1 MNRTNIVQTYAGA
14 DEIQMYEQD
23 PTNLP
28 YEKLKNEYFNSIK
41 SVLSKNNHIP
51 YFVTVS
57 FVDIAT
63 NDTNQK
69 IKFVFEQYDRFYRH
83 LISQLMNNYTRKLH
97 LHPRTFDF
105 IDFPNTRHSNSS
117 YIPEHKT
124 PHIHSVYLV
133 HRDTQ
138 SKFEQH
144 MREDFDKIVQHRN
157 QRYVIQAYAER
168 IRRSN
173 ADLDQVLS
181 YSMKLLETHSKKHL
195 TQENILTQ
203 QYPISTSQLYQ
214 RVSKHDQKHVDPQRA
229 MFAQSKQTMLESYSR
244 C

>member
-1 MNRTNIVQTYAGA
+1 MNIVQIYVGA

-28 YEKLKNEYFNSIK
+28 YEKLKNEYFDSIK
-41 SVLSKNNHIP
+41 NVLSRNNHIP

-203 QYPISTSQLYQ
+203 QYPISSSQLYQ

-229 MFAQSKQTMLESYSR
+229 MFQQSKRTMLERFS
-244 C
+244 

>member
-1 MNRTNIVQTYAGA
+1 MNRTNIVQTYAGQA
-14 DEIQMYEQD
+14 DLLMYEQD
-23 PTNLP
+23 QTHKIH
-28 YEKLKNEYFNSIK
+28 EKLKNEYFDSIK
-41 SVLSKNNHIP
+41 NVLSRNNHIP

-195 TQENILTQ
+195 TLENNLTT
-203 QYPISTSQLYQ
+203 QYPISSSQLYQ
-214 RVSKHDQKHVDPQRA
+214 RVSKHDQKHVDPQPA
-229 MFAQSKQTMLESYSR
+229 MFEQSKQTMLERFSR

>member
-28 YEKLKNEYFNSIK
+28 YEKLKNEYFDSIK
-41 SVLSKNNHIP
+41 NVLSRNNHIP

-203 QYPISTSQLYQ
+203 QYPIS
-214 RVSKHDQKHVDPQRA
+214 SKPALPACLQARPEAR
-229 MFAQSKQTMLESYSR
+229 
-244 C
+244 

>member
-1 MNRTNIVQTYAGA
+1 MNRTNIVQIYVGA

-28 YEKLKNEYFNSIK
+28 YEKLKNEYFDSIK
-41 SVLSKNNHIP
+41 NVLSRNNHIP

-214 RVSKHDQKHVDPQRA
+214 RVSKHDQKHVDPRPE
-229 MFAQSKQTMLESYSR
+229 MFEQSKQTMRESYSR

>member
-1 MNRTNIVQTYAGA
+1 MNIVQIYVGA

-28 YEKLKNEYFNSIK
+28 YEKLKNEYFDSIK
-41 SVLSKNNHIP
+41 NVLSRNNHIP

-83 LISQLMNNYTRKLH
+83 LTSQLMTNFTRKLH

-105 IDFPNTRHSNSS
+105 IDFPSTRHSNSINV
-117 YIPEHKT
+117 YEPKT

-144 MREDFDKIVQHRN
+144 MCEQFDQIVQHRN

-168 IRRSN
+168 IRPTD
-173 ADLDQVLS
+173 ADLDRVLS
-181 YSMKLLETHSKKHL
+181 YSMKLLETRTKKHL
-195 TQENILTQ
+195 TQESNLTQ
-203 QYPISTSQLYQ
+203 QYPISSSQLYQ

-229 MFAQSKQTMLESYSR
+229 MFAQSKQTMRERFAR

>member
-1 MNRTNIVQTYAGA
+1 MNRTNIVQIYVGA

-28 YEKLKNEYFNSIK
+28 YEKLKNEYFDSIK
-41 SVLSKNNHIP
+41 NVLSRNNHIP

-203 QYPISTSQLYQ
+203 QYPISSSQLYQ
-214 RVSKHDQKHVDPQRA
+214 RVSKHDQKHVDHRPA
-229 MFAQSKQTMLESYSR
+229 MFEQSKQTMRESYSR

>member
-1 MNRTNIVQTYAGA
+1 
-14 DEIQMYEQD
+14 MYEQD

-28 YEKLKNEYFNSIK
+28 YEKLKNEYFDSIK
-41 SVLSKNNHIP
+41 NVLSRNNHIP

-157 QRYVIQAYAER
+157 QRYLIQAYAER

-181 YSMKLLETHSKKHL
+181 YSMKLLETRSAKHL
-195 TQENILTQ
+195 KRESNLTQ

-214 RVSKHDQKHVDPQRA
+214 RVSKHDKKHVDHRPA
-229 MFAQSKQTMLESYSR
+229 MFEQSKKTMLERFSR

>member
-1 MNRTNIVQTYAGA
+1 MNRTNIVQIYVGA

-28 YEKLKNEYFNSIK
+28 YEKLKNEYFDSIK
-41 SVLSKNNHIP
+41 NVLSRNNHIP

-83 LISQLMNNYTRKLH
+83 LTSQLMNNYTRKLH

-195 TQENILTQ
+195 TQENNLTT
-203 QYPISTSQLYQ
+203 QYPISSSQLYQ

-229 MFAQSKQTMLESYSR
+229 MFEQSKQTMRESYSR

>member
-1 MNRTNIVQTYAGA
+1 MNRTNIVQTYVGA

-28 YEKLKNEYFNSIK
+28 YGKLKNEYFDSIK
-41 SVLSKNNHIP
+41 NVLSRNNHIP

-203 QYPISTSQLYQ
+203 QYPISSSQLYQ
-214 RVSKHDQKHVDPQRA
+214 RVSKHDQKHVDHRPA
-229 MFAQSKQTMLESYSR
+229 MFEQSKQTMRESYSR